1 MAASKSLDCL
11 LSDELAPLF
20 WPPRLTQSAWGGHV
34 AFGHWLIHAAR
45 PTTLVEL
52 GTHTGVSY
60 FAFCE
65 AVAKTGMKTRCFAV
79 DTWKG
84 DKHSGF
90 YPEDIFERFREVHD
104 GNFKNF
110 SKILRTTFDEA
121 AGQFDSGTIDII
133 HIDGLHTYD
142 AVRHDFETW
151 LPKLSERAIALFH
164 DTNERREDFGVWRFW
179 SELRQRYPSFEFL
192 HSHGL
197 GLLCVGRNPPAE
209 VLALCSLDSA
219 EQIATIRD
227 RFESASSNWAMA
239 EKLVHLEK
247 TRNFEIAVRDAKI
260 LEQQGENEK
269 YTDRI
274 RGQAEQIAAL
284 EDKLVQ
290 LEKTQSSE
298 IAVRDA
304 KILEQQNENEKYT
317 DQLRVQTERIAALE
331 DKLRQAL
338 GEIVEMHNSR
348 SWRITAPLRLLATRA
363 RRLG

>member
-1 MAASKSLDCL
+1 MTTSTSLDGL
-11 LSDELAPLF
+11 LSDDIAPLF

-65 AVAKTGMKTRCFAV
+65 AVKRTGLEARCFAV

-84 DKHSGF
+84 DKHAGF
-90 YPEDIFERFREVHD
+90 YPEDIFERFREIHD

-110 SKILRTTFDEA
+110 SKILRITFDEA
-121 AGQFDSGTIDII
+121 AGLFDSGEIDII

-164 DTNERREDFGVWRFW
+164 DTNERREDFGVWRLW
-179 SELRQRYPSFEFL
+179 SELRQQYPSFEFL

-197 GLLCVGRNPPAE
+197 GVLCVGRNPPAE

-227 RFESASSNWAMA
+227 RFESTSANWSLA

-247 TRNFEIAVRDAKI
+247 TQNFEIAVRDAKI
-260 LEQQGENEK
+260 LEQLHENEK
-269 YTDRI
+269 YADRL
-274 RGQAEQIAAL
+274 RVRTEQIAAL
-284 EDKLVQ
+284 ENKLVQ
-290 LEKTQSSE
+290 LEKTQNSE

-304 KILEQQNENEKYT
+304 KISEQLNENEKYA
-317 DQLRVQTERIAALE
+317 DQLRAQTVQIAELE
-331 DKLRQAL
+331 DKFRQAL
-338 GEIVEMHNSR
+338 GEIVKIHNSR